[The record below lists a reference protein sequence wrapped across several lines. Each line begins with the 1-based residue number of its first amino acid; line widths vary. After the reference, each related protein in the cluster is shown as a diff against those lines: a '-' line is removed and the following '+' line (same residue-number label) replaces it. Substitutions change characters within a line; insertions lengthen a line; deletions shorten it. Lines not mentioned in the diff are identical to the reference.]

1 MADRNPNHNHP
12 QLNVPDP
19 NPDFQDA
26 VPGRVRTDSPRS
38 QGSSILSPVTV
49 GSAPERPR
57 AYGRRPSIRIRRLS
71 SVQNFRPGACPVE
84 GTSTLDFAPG
94 TASNDGNRNGNAD
107 LAGAGEGVRRN
118 RSFSDPHR
126 GALTSSLAAGRCER
140 YMPDVT
146 EEPTAKPAAGPREK
160 ETSRVQFPDE
170 SVSARREAGDRRPIS
185 QPTASFWRPLRR
197 ARTNIEG
204 RTERDRGE
212 QAVGNG
218 HAEYEA
224 DLVDLLDLVDPEVS
238 TLQTLTNVQNSLFVP
253 DLGRYLNRRPTYN
266 LTRRP
271 TKDDST
277 TSSDD
282 DTGFMVAP
290 KDEARPA
297 ARRMASGATL
307 NTISSNVN
315 ENYYAVLP
323 HGVRLSDW
331 SEEEK
336 LELNDHVRHMLH
348 SRRSKF
354 KRSMKGFKQYV
365 SKPLGFFVTLY
376 AVLIT
381 AFGLAWVLF
390 LIGWVN
396 VSGSRKEYMI
406 NVIDNVLVA
415 LFAIVGDGLAPFR
428 AVDTYHMCFIA
439 HYHRLTWRLRREK
452 SLPKLANDSD
462 LPAVQPEEVQDVEK
476 QEFSVLSP
484 EQVEKLQHH
493 QQKFAKSHSFYK
505 PHETSTH
512 YAFPLW
518 MLVAIV
524 VLLDCHSIL
533 QISLGLCTWTISYHV
548 RPFALT
554 TVILCC
560 SITVNTT
567 AGILITVGDHKTRKK
582 DVRERMVRQDLT
594 ADAIRK
600 MEKKRRHELKKAG
613 LIRDGEEEE
622 SALDVP
628 DSEGEG
634 KREKEGESEL
644 VRRIDPG
651 ADSLVKASRSLKGK
665 SGTRGKVE
673 NGEKDVVV
681 EGEGKEESK

>member
-1 MADRNPNHNHP
+1 MANQNPNHV
-12 QLNVPDP
+12 QLTLPDP
-19 NPDFQDA
+19 NPYFQDA
-26 VPGRVRTDSPRS
+26 VPGRVRSDSPRS
-38 QGSSILSPVTV
+38 QRSSILSPVTG

-57 AYGRRPSIRIRRLS
+57 GYDRRPSIRIRRFGS
-71 SVQNFRPGACPVE
+71 AQNFGPGACPAE

-94 TASNDGNRNGNAD
+94 TASNDGRGKENAN

-118 RSFSDPHR
+118 RSFSDPQR
-126 GALTSSLAAGRCER
+126 GTLTSSLAAGRSDR

-146 EEPTAKPAAGPREK
+146 EEPTANPAGGPKEK

-170 SVSARREAGDRRPIS
+170 SVSARGEEGDRRQIS

-204 RTERDRGE
+204 GTERDREEKKVAGK
-212 QAVGNG
+212 G
-218 HAEYEA
+218 HAEYDE

-238 TLQTLTNVQNSLFVP
+238 TLQTLTNVQNSLFIP
-253 DLGRYLNRRPTYN
+253 DLGKYLNRRPTYN
-266 LTRRP
+266 LTKRP

-282 DTGFMVAP
+282 DTGLDVAP

-297 ARRMASGATL
+297 ARRMTSGATL
-307 NTISSNVN
+307 NTISSKVN

-390 LIGWVN
+390 LIGWIN
-396 VSGSRKEYMI
+396 VGGSREDYLI

-415 LFAIVGDGLAPFR
+415 LFAIMGDGLAPFR

-439 HYHRLTWRLRREK
+439 HYHHLTWRLRREK

-476 QEFSVLSP
+476 QEYSVLSP
-484 EQVEKLQHH
+484 EQVEKLHHH

-512 YAFPLW
+512 YAFPLR

-524 VLLDCHSIL
+524 VLLDCHSLL
-533 QISLGLCTWTISYHV
+533 QIALGVCTWAISYHV

-560 SITVNTT
+560 SITVNIT

-594 ADAIRK
+594 ADAIRR

-613 LIRDGEEEE
+613 LIRDGEEKD

-634 KREKEGESEL
+634 EGKGEREGESEL

-651 ADSLVKASRSLKGK
+651 ADSLVKARRSLEQK
-665 SGTRGKVE
+665 SVVRGKVE

-681 EGEGKEESK
+681 EEEGSEGK